1 MTPNQM
7 LPDKDLLNTTLADL
21 RRSVR
26 EYATAATEASCPT
39 VRQMFTQLTDSTLK
53 MQGEMYQLMSSNNM
67 YSAPSQAARQEVSK
81 RIQSVQQTQ
90 TQDQQFVQQHLSGS
104 MGMSMSSGQGQNQ
117 SNMGS
122 TSQYS

>member
-1 MTPNQM
+1 MTQNQM
-7 LPDKDLLNTTLADL
+7 LPDKDLLTTTLADL

-67 YSAPSQAARQEVSK
+67 YNAPSQAARQEVSK
-81 RIQSVQQTQ
+81 RLQSAQQTQ
-90 TQDQQFVQQHLSGS
+90 TQDQQFVQQHLSGG
-104 MGMSMSSGQGQNQ
+104 MGMSMGSGDNQ
-117 SNMGS
+117 SHPGS